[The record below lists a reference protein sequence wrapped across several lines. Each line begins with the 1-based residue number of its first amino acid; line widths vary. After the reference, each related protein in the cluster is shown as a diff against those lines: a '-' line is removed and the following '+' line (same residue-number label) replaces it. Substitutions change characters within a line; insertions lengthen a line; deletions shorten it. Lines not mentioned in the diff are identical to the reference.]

1 MATYDFIL
9 AMIVISMMVILQSKA
24 TLTPKSPKGNNKD
37 KNKIEKTKSGP
48 QNYTVF
54 IKKLVTDTPNSKD
67 IIVNHGA
74 FFKEVDE
81 FSFPGLV
88 LVYVTPVCYTFVF
101 TFLSY
106 TYFQFLVEQSWL

>member
-9 AMIVISMMVILQSKA
+9 AMIVISMVISQLEA

-37 KNKIEKTKSGP
+37 KNKTEKTKSGP

-81 FSFPGLV
+81 FSFPGFV
-88 LVYVTPVCYTFVF
+88 LGYVTPVCYTSVF
-101 TFLSY
+101 TILSY
-106 TYFQFLVEQSWL
+106 TYVQFLVEQSWL